1 MNRELL
7 IQKINTFQYE
17 LDFDKLIKGYVFLFF
32 TLLLLNLYYV
42 YNFYPSKMTDVN
54 YQKDVIFNKI
64 PIYIGFFYLI
74 IFQVI
79 ENNRWWIVFPIC
91 IYYLCTPINNAALG
105 FSPFVSSE
113 FGFSFQFFTF
123 MTFMN
128 PLIMFIAT
136 AYVGICVRWQIDEE
150 EV

>member
-42 YNFYPSKMTDVN
+42 YNFYPSKMADVN

-79 ENNRWWIVFPIC
+79 ENNRW
-91 IYYLCTPINNAALG
+91 
-105 FSPFVSSE
+105 
-113 FGFSFQFFTF
+113 
-123 MTFMN
+123 
-128 PLIMFIAT
+128 
-136 AYVGICVRWQIDEE
+136 
-150 EV
+150 